1 MADSKRILFISSE
14 VTPFAQLS
22 GMAEVIRKI
31 PEYLTNDGQFEARI
45 LMPRYGTVSERK
57 NRLHE
62 VIRLSGS
69 EISVGDDGDTLHV
82 KVASIPGIRLQV
94 YFMDSLKYFKRKGIY
109 TDLKTGEDFTDQIER
124 AVFFAKSAIETTKNL
139 GWEPKVVYTHGWLT
153 SLIPLLLKTKYAAD
167 PLFDDC
173 KLIYSRDG
181 FDPDLK
187 MTQEEAL
194 SYDIGD
200 DSRLWKS
207 TLPKIAESYS
217 DALAYGAGFRSP
229 GRGATKIVGDD
240 AQMAEIAHELFAEVL
255 GVAPSVA
262 A

>member
-14 VTPFAQLS
+14 VTPFAELS

-45 LMPRYGTVSERK
+45 LMPRYGVVSERK

-62 VIRLSGS
+62 VIRLSGN
-69 EISVGDDGDTLHV
+69 EIEVGEDEDTLHV

-109 TDLKTGEDFTDQIER
+109 TDLRTEKDFEDQIER

-139 GWEPKVVYTHGWLT
+139 GWEPKVVYTHGWIT
-153 SLIPLLLKTKYAAD
+153 SLIPMLLKTKYAAD

-173 KLIYSRDG
+173 RLIYSRDG
-181 FDPDLK
+181 FDPALK
-187 MTQEEAL
+187 MTKDQAL

-207 TLPKIAESYS
+207 SLPKIAEAYS
-217 DALAYGAGFRSP
+217 DALAYGGGFRSP
-229 GRGATKIVGDD
+229 GTGATKFVGDES
-240 AQMAEIAHELFAEVL
+240 QLSQIAHDLFAEVL
-255 GVAPSVA
+255 NISNSVA